1 MKRIATIFAG
11 SMIVV
16 ALMISSSGCDPEDPV
31 TLDQALGWFGLG
43 GEYGDDLS
51 GIEDGIT
58 FAQGTLPSSVNL
70 TANFPPIGD
79 QGQYG
84 TCVAWATG
92 YNHRSYILAKSEGRT
107 SFSSSQMFS
116 PKYLFWAV
124 PSGDKGA
131 DCNGTG
137 FEPAYD
143 VMLSKGIASLQTVPY
158 TDLGDCSGSTSSWDA
173 AAASWKIQSYREVS
187 VEINELKQYLAQG
200 RALSI
205 GAKLGDNFMA
215 WNSSAVL
222 SSDTYG
228 YSGQHAYHAMT
239 LAGYDDSKGAF
250 LVVNS
255 WGTSWGNNGYIW
267 VDYDF
272 FEQEFC
278 FCAFAATGEAD
289 NPDPDGDNNANVTT
303 GTDLTAWEFE
313 LETNVGGNNQTYKA
327 YYNVFNTG
335 TTTLNATEDWNILL
349 LYYNAYDA
357 EDFDI
362 ILYDYYTDDY
372 GTPAYPDNNGS
383 MASGDGLSNW
393 WNYVNVQSGHSVAY
407 DLYYPESSESTRFS
421 WQYNMSAMPI
431 TGEYYLVIIAD
442 GYNDFEEVDED
453 NNYFFFTDVNGG
465 PITFSNGVITD
476 NIPPY
481 AKANRVFTTPV
492 MGQKSI
498 SATARNE
505 ANLNTYTPQEIM
517 KMIKYQREI
526 GAIAQKAALYNKS
539 TAGIKSME

>member
-1 MKRIATIFAG
+1 M
-11 SMIVV
+11 S
-16 ALMISSSGCDPEDPV
+16 
-31 TLDQALGWFGLG
+31 
-43 GEYGDDLS
+43 
-51 GIEDGIT
+51 
-58 FAQGTLPSSVNL
+58 
-70 TANFPPIGD
+70 
-79 QGQYG
+79 
-84 TCVAWATG
+84 
-92 YNHRSYILAKSEGRT
+92 
-107 SFSSSQMFS
+107 
-116 PKYLFWAV
+116 
-124 PSGDKGA
+124 
-131 DCNGTG
+131 
-137 FEPAYD
+137 
-143 VMLSKGIASLQTVPY
+143 
-158 TDLGDCSGSTSSWDA
+158 
-173 AAASWKIQSYREVS
+173 
-187 VEINELKQYLAQG
+187 
-200 RALSI
+200 
-205 GAKLGDNFMA
+205 
-215 WNSSAVL
+215 WNSSDVL

-239 LAGYDDSKGAF
+239 LAGYDNSKGAF

-255 WGTSWGNNGYIW
+255 WGTSWGNNGRIW
-267 VDYDF
+267 VDYNF
-272 FEQEFC
+272 FVNEFC

-289 NPDPDGDNNANVTT
+289 NPDPDGDNDADVTT

-313 LETNVGGNNQTYKA
+313 LETNVDGDDQTYKA

-357 EDFDI
+357 EDYGI

-372 GTPAYPDNNGS
+372 GVNPVPNNGS

-407 DLYYPESSESTRFS
+407 DLYAPSSDETTRFS
-421 WQYNMSAMPI
+421 WQYNMADMAI

-442 GYNDFEEVDED
+442 GYNNFAETDED

-498 SATARNE
+498 SATARTE

-526 GAIAQKAALYNKS
+526 GAIAKKAALYNKS
-539 TAGIKSME
+539 TAGIKRME